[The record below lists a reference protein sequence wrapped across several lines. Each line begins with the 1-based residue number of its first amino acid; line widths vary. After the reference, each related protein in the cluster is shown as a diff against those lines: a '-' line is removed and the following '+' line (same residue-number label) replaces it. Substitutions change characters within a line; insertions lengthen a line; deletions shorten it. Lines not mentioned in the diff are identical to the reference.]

1 VPPLA
6 VVAVTTEWQGVAGTA
21 ALALGSYWHFQRK
34 RRGSLGH
41 YLHWGDTG
49 EDLLRKMSTTR
60 NIVRINEEELR
71 LGLDGASSWHAQYAS
86 SAWVFVGGLAPELTE
101 GDVLCVLSQWGEV
114 EDLHLVREE
123 ATGRSKGFAFL
134 KYEDARSAVLA
145 VDNMVGTKLCGRA
158 LGVDHKLNYEPPKAK
173 GEVAVEREALAA
185 GLVLPARPM
194 EPGHAYAK
202 RQVFGEH
209 SIAQGVNV
217 FAAPPPQPPP
227 PRPSRFTSG
236 NGLEA
241 AAGHVVQQQ
250 GSQRQLPEGLE
261 AVGGMREEGG
271 QGEREHRERKRHR
284 SRSRSRGGR
293 ERHRQDGDD
302 RERKERRGHRSRS
315 RSRDGERHRQD
326 GDDRERKERRGH
338 RSRSRDRGG
347 ERHRQEGG
355 DRERKERR
363 GHRSRSRS
371 RDGERRERHER
382 RHRRGRSRSRE
393 REQRRSAERLQGDG
407 RGGK

>member
-1 VPPLA
+1 M
-6 VVAVTTEWQGVAGTA
+6 
-21 ALALGSYWHFQRK
+21 
-34 RRGSLGH
+34 
-41 YLHWGDTG
+41 
-49 EDLLRKMSTTR
+49 LRKMSTTR

-114 EDLHLVREE
+114 EDLHLVRAE

-284 SRSRSRGGR
+284 SKSRSRGERERHRQDGDDRERRERREHRSRSRSRGER

-315 RSRDGERHRQD
+315 RSRDGER
-326 GDDRERKERRGH
+326 
-338 RSRSRDRGG
+338 
-347 ERHRQEGG
+347 
-355 DRERKERR
+355 
-363 GHRSRSRS
+363 
-371 RDGERRERHER
+371 RERHER
-382 RHRRGRSRSRE
+382 RHRHGRSRSRE